1 MDKDQKN
8 VREFMQKAG
17 QDTPDVLTIPDEET
31 RVLRVKILLEEVF
44 EYADAM
50 GVGIAA
56 RAAGD
61 KLGVLLNDDTVEF
74 AIKGDVDLVEVAD
87 AIADVDYINNGNA
100 IAMGIDMEP
109 VKVEV
114 QRSNMSKF
122 IDGHRRDDGK
132 WVKGPSYSPADV
144 VGELVTQFDGLQC
157 GEAVKDSLRT
167 HLS

>member
-1 MDKDQKN
+1 MDIDQKN

-17 QDTPDVLTIPDEET
+17 QATPDVLTIPDEET

-109 VKVEV
+109 VKIEV

-132 WVKGPSYSPADV
+132 WVKGPSYSPANV
-144 VGELVTQFDGLQC
+144 AGELVTQFDGDQLS
-157 GEAVKDSLRT
+157 EAVIESLRS

>member
-17 QDTPDVLTIPDEET
+17 QDTPDVLTIPDEAT
-31 RVLRVKILLEEVF
+31 RILRVKILLEEVF

-50 GVGIAA
+50 GVGIYNKSTGAA
-56 RAAGD
+56 KD
-61 KLGVLLNDDTVEF
+61 NVNDDTVEF
-74 AIKGDVDLVEVAD
+74 VIKGDVDLVEVAD

-144 VGELVTQFDGLQC
+144 AGELVTQFDSEQC
-157 GEAVKDSLRT
+157 SEAVKGSLRT

>member
-17 QDTPDVLTIPDEET
+17 QDTPDVLTIPDEAT
-31 RVLRVKILLEEVF
+31 RILRVKILLEEVF

-56 RAAGD
+56 RSAGD
-61 KLGVLLNDDTVEF
+61 KLAVLLNDDTVEF

-109 VKVEV
+109 IKVEV

-144 VGELVTQFDGLQC
+144 VGELAKQFNDDLC
-157 GEAVKDSLRT
+157 SDAVVESLEG
-167 HLS
+167 